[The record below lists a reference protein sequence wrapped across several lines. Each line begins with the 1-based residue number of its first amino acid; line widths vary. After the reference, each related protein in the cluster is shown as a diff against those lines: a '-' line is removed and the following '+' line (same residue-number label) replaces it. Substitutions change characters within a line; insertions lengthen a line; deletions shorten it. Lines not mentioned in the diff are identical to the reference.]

1 MHRYSSCESEIQENI
16 NQPSARTLQAPRRH
30 EEANHA
36 AASGDEAH
44 SQHTWHPR
52 MKERAAL
59 QVQDYLEVVCRKIA
73 PFEGVE
79 VSADVR
85 ETMEML
91 RAPKRPHNS

>member
-1 MHRYSSCESEIQENI
+1 MKKPTMPLPPEMKHILS
-16 NQPSARTLQAPRRH
+16 TLGIPD
-30 EEANHA
+30 
-36 AASGDEAH
+36 GDVLTVER
-44 SQHTWHPR
+44 R

>member
-1 MHRYSSCESEIQENI
+1 MKKPTMPLPPEMKHILS
-16 NQPSARTLQAPRRH
+16 TLGIPD
-30 EEANHA
+30 
-36 AASGDEAH
+36 GDVPTVER
-44 SQHTWHPR
+44 R